1 MKTFITFPLL
11 LLTILFRTIP
21 VCAKGDSVVLTL
33 DNAVT
38 LALEKSYD
46 ARSYRLNLLRAEQD
60 VNAAKGRFKTNVNLS
75 LESPNFQEQVQDIR
89 VPDEVPQ
96 FNTIGTLRWRSQL
109 VISQPL
115 PTDGRINLQS
125 NLYQVRESVF
135 RDQSDITVK
144 NKRFY
149 SSFRLDFRQPLFV
162 PNTLKLR
169 MERANLDHEQA
180 RHEFTRTQLEVV
192 YRVTEDFY
200 SLYSSTRRVEIAR
213 EAVEQQE
220 QLYKLARQKYEAGL
234 IPEVEALQME
244 VDLAQSRNTLLE
256 SEGILSRMADQFK
269 LTVGLPIDEEVTVK
283 TDFLVKAF
291 PVEEEKAIKHG
302 LRYRSEVRQRE
313 IVKRLAEITLR
324 ETDARSAIRGEIGAY
339 YDLTGVSDPYL
350 AYSAS
355 INRLVRS
362 SFSDLQHRPH
372 NRGVQFTLSVPLWD
386 AGVNNAEVA
395 SAQTVL
401 QRSELDIQ
409 ENERTVIQQ
418 IRSVIIR
425 FREAI
430 ARLDA
435 LKRSE
440 EVAMRGY
447 QISLARFDNGDITSI
462 ELALNRNRLTQAHQD
477 YLNAYIQYQLAVAD
491 LKRQTLYDFEHDRSL
506 ISDNK

>member
-1 MKTFITFPLL
+1 MKTFIAF
-11 LLTILFRTIP
+11 ILFLNTIIFP
-21 VCAKGDSVVLTL
+21 VISVYAKGVPVVLTL
-33 DNAVT
+33 NDAIA

-46 ARSYRLNLLRAEQD
+46 ARAYRLNLLRAEQD
-60 VNAAKGRFKTNVNLS
+60 VNAARGRFKTNVNLL

-89 VPDEVPQ
+89 IPYEVPQ
-96 FNTIGTLRWRSQL
+96 FNTTGTLRWRSQL

-115 PTDGRINLQS
+115 PTDGRISLRS
-125 NLYQVRESVF
+125 DIYQVRESVF
-135 RDQSDITVK
+135 RDQLDLTVK

-169 MERANLDHEQA
+169 MERANLDQEQA
-180 RHEFTRTQLEVV
+180 QHEFTRTQLEVV

-200 SLYSSTRRVEIAR
+200 GLYNSTRRVEIAR
-213 EAVEQQE
+213 EAVEQQD

-244 VDLAQSRNTLLE
+244 VDLAQSRNALLE
-256 SEGILSRMADQFK
+256 AGGILSRMAGQFK
-269 LTVGLPIDEEVTVK
+269 LTVGLPIDEEMTVK
-283 TDFLVKAF
+283 TDFTVKEF
-291 PVEEEKAIKHG
+291 PVDEERAIKHG
-302 LRYRSEVRQRE
+302 LRYRAEVRQRE
-313 IVKRLAEITLR
+313 IERRLAEITLR

-339 YDLTGVSDPYL
+339 YDLTGISDPYL
-350 AYSAS
+350 AYSSS

-372 NRGVQFTLSVPLWD
+372 NRGIQFTLSVPLWD
-386 AGVNNAEVA
+386 SGVNHAEVA

-401 QRSELDIQ
+401 QSSELDIQ

-425 FREAI
+425 FRETI

-440 EVAMRGY
+440 EVALRGY
-447 QISLARFDNGDITSI
+447 QISLARFDNGDITSL
-462 ELALNRNRLTQAHQD
+462 ELALNRNRLTQARQD
-477 YLNAYIQYQLAVAD
+477 YLDAYIQYQLAVAD
-491 LKRQTLYDFEHDRSL
+491 MKRQTLYDWENDRSL
-506 ISDNK
+506 VSENK